1 MKSGERFLKQVH
13 GFRWRTTETFTL
25 AVVLLLLTGAFANAA
40 TLTVTTAS
48 DDIGAVL
55 SLRAAIAQA
64 VNGDTI
70 NFDESLAGQKIV
82 LSFSLDRNDPTQGQL
97 TIDKDLT
104 INGPGAFYLTIEG
117 RGRRIFEI
125 TSGKVVAISGL
136 TITEGNES
144 RPELGSGILNEGT
157 LALSDC
163 VVTHNG
169 HGGAAFGSGI
179 ANLGTLSI
187 NRCTVSDNGEI
198 DVFHGGGILNS
209 GTLTIENST
218 VRDNRAMLGGG
229 ITSSGTLTVINT
241 TISGNITVR
250 GLGFGGA
257 SGIAAGGVVR
267 LINSTV
273 TGNQSTTFGGGISA
287 GGDVQLQNTIIAG
300 NTAPTGADCSGTI
313 TSLGHNIIGS
323 TEDCTV
329 ALDPSDQVGD
339 PVLGAFLDPGSP
351 GNGRFPLRSD
361 SPAIDS
367 GDNNACAALDTDQL
381 GQPRTIAGSVPLGGP
396 RICDRGSVEF
406 FPSVNQ
412 LVKER
417 ESERVTQFDP
427 TPVPGAPA
435 GTFLIVA
442 KFDNISDNSPPVPGF
457 VNQTIFSPFFEVAAL
472 QLQRQGATEG
482 DQPIL
487 LNADGGPGRV
497 GARLVPQGSLTT
509 PLAPEA
515 TGTFQF
521 LIGLQKAEPF
531 GFFVNMFGEPR
542 SALP

>member
-1 MKSGERFLKQVH
+1 MKSGEHFLKQKTRVS
-13 GFRWRTTETFTL
+13 RWRAMETLIL
-25 AVVLLLLTGAFANAA
+25 AVVFLLLAGPVANAS

-48 DDIGAVL
+48 DDVGAVL

-70 NFDESLAGQKIV
+70 NFDESLAGQKI
-82 LSFSLDRNDPTQGQL
+82 LLTQGQL

-104 INGPGAFYLTIEG
+104 ISGPGAFYLTIDG
-117 RGRRIFEI
+117 NLGGNHPTSRIFGI
-125 TSGKVVAISGL
+125 TSGNVVAISGL
-136 TITEGNES
+136 TITRGNVG
-144 RPELGSGILNEGT
+144 RPNTGSGILNEGT

-163 VVTHNG
+163 IVSSNG
-169 HGGAAFGSGI
+169 LNSAGFGSGI
-179 ANLGTLSI
+179 SNIGTLSI
-187 NRCTVSDNGEI
+187 SRCTVKNNGAGDAI
-198 DVFHGGGILNS
+198 RGGGILNI
-209 GTLTIENST
+209 GRLTIEDST
-218 VRDNRAMLGGG
+218 IRDNRALSGGG
-229 ITSSGTLTVINT
+229 IFNDGTLTVVNT
-241 TISGNITVR
+241 TVSGNVNGT
-250 GLGFGGA
+250 GFGGA
-257 SGIAAGGVVR
+257 GAGMRNAGVVT

-273 TGNQSTTFGGGISA
+273 SGNQSQTFGGGIETSE
-287 GGDVQLQNTIIAG
+287 GDVQLQNTIVAG
-300 NTAPTGADCSGTI
+300 NTARTSDADCSGTI
-313 TSLGHNIIGS
+313 TSLGHNIIG
-323 TEDCTV
+323 TIEGCTV

-381 GQPRTIAGSVPLGGP
+381 GQPRTVAGSVPLGGA

-442 KFDNISDNSPPVPGF
+442 KFDNISDNAPPVPGF

-497 GARLVPQGSLTT
+497 GARLVPQGNLTT
-509 PLAPEA
+509 PLDPGA

-531 GFFVNMFGEPR
+531 GFFVNMLGEPR